1 MANKRIKKKMAKA
14 NTIQAIHNAQVKLQE
29 IEAETGV
36 KAQNIKAQ
44 SGQSGQ
50 SGQLSQNKINGKQR
64 TLESLRK
71 QLSNI
76 KTTIDKYEEE
86 RRTRWKKTV
95 DVEKEVG
102 KKKYTEGQKN
112 YIRGLKIIEKALNK
126 PAADIKAVYG
136 SDDIEELATQYYLS
150 ELKDYTQEEL
160 IEIEKEFN
168 KTHGY
173 HVRILGAT
181 NPFADIDFNTLMPN

>member
-29 IEAETGV
+29 IEAEAGIN
-36 KAQNIKAQ
+36 AQNIKAQ
-44 SGQSGQ
+44 LG
-50 SGQLSQNKINGKQR
+50 QNKINGKQR

-76 KTTIDKYEEE
+76 KTTIDKHEKEM
-86 RRTRWKKTV
+86 RTRWKKTI

-173 HVRILGAT
+173 HVRILNAT

>member
-29 IEAETGV
+29 IEAEAGV

-50 SGQLSQNKINGKQR
+50 LSQNKINGRQR
-64 TLESLRK
+64 TLESLIK
-71 QLSNI
+71 QLNNI
-76 KTTIDKYEEE
+76 QNTIDKNEEE
-86 RRTRWKKTV
+86 LKTRWKKTV
-95 DVEKEVG
+95 GVKKEVG

-112 YIRGLKIIEKALNK
+112 YIRALKIIEKALDK

-136 SDDIEELATQYYLS
+136 SDDIEELANQYYIA
-150 ELKDYTQEEL
+150 ELRNYTQEEL
-160 IEIEKEFN
+160 VEIEKEFN

-173 HVRILGAT
+173 RVRLENAT
-181 NPFADIDFNTLMPN
+181 NPFENIDFNTLMPN